1 MDRLEKIK
9 GYKDRASKD
18 DVSWLI
24 RQVEAERA
32 AGELAHRLM
41 EQAQRDAELATTEL
55 AKLKG
60 TLPVEVC
67 PCKTPDDHAGWCP
80 RR

>member
-9 GYKDRASKD
+9 GYMDKCPKE
-18 DVSWLI
+18 DVKWLI
-24 RQVEAERA
+24 TQVEAERA
-32 AGELAHRLM
+32 AGEIAHNLM
-41 EQAQRDAELATTEL
+41 EAALREAELAATEL

-60 TLPVEVC
+60 TLPSGTC
-67 PCKTPDDHAGWCP
+67 PCNSPDSHAGWCP

>member
-9 GYKDRASKD
+9 GYMDKCPKE
-18 DVSWLI
+18 DVKWLI
-24 RQVEAERA
+24 TQVEAERA
-32 AGELAHRLM
+32 AGEIAYRLM
-41 EQAQRDAELATTEL
+41 EEAERRQFVAEKEL

-60 TLPVEVC
+60 TLPSSTC
-67 PCKTPDDHAGWCP
+67 PCNSPDSHAGWCP